1 MNKIIK
7 AALIGWLLS
16 CSAAMAYPDR
26 PVRLIV
32 PFAPGGVTDLA
43 ARIVGQHLTAKWGQQ
58 VVIENKPG
66 AGGIIGVETAIN
78 ATPDGYTLLMATSGE
93 ISIIPAISVKQLR
106 YDSQKDLIPIA
117 LVSETPFV
125 WVVNVNSG
133 ITSLADLVARAKAK
147 PGDLAYSSAGNGSS
161 NHMATEQ
168 FTAAAGIKLLHV
180 PYRGGNPASAA
191 VTAGEV
197 PIGTAALSSILPF
210 VGSDKVKML
219 GVTSLKR
226 SKLIPDVP
234 TVTET
239 GVLKDFE
246 ATIWAAMFA
255 PKGTPPAIV
264 AKVQAD
270 VIEVLKDPALIARF
284 EAAGASAV
292 GTPGDALSKRIASE
306 LEMFGKIAKDANIR
320 LE

>member
-1 MNKIIK
+1 MNKMIK

-16 CSAAMAYPDR
+16 GSAAMAYPDR

-125 WVVNVNSG
+125 WVVNVKSG
-133 ITSLADLVARAKAK
+133 ITSLPELVARAKAK
-147 PGDLAYSSAGNGSS
+147 PGELAYSSAGNGSS

-168 FTAAAGIKLLHV
+168 FNAAAGIKLLHV

-191 VTAGEV
+191 VSAGDV

-226 SKLIPDVP
+226 SKIIPEVP

-270 VIEVLKDPALIARF
+270 LIEVLKDPALIARF
-284 EAAGASAV
+284 ETAGASAS
-292 GTPGDALSKRIASE
+292 GLPGDALSKRIASE
-306 LEMFGKIAKDANIR
+306 LEVFGKIAKEQNIR

>member
-1 MNKIIK
+1 MTNVIRT
-7 AALIGWLLS
+7 ALLAWLLS
-16 CSAAMAYPDR
+16 CSVAMAYPDR
-26 PVRLIV
+26 PVRLVV

-78 ATPDGYTLLMATSGE
+78 STPDGYTLLMATSGE
-93 ISIIPAISVKQLR
+93 ISIIPAISTRQLR

-117 LVSETPFV
+117 MVSDAPFV
-125 WVVNVNSG
+125 WVANVNSG
-133 ITSLADLVARAKAK
+133 IGSLADVIARAKAK
-147 PGDLAYSSAGNGSS
+147 PGELAYSSAGNGSS

-168 FTAAAGIKLLHV
+168 LAAAAGIKLLHV

-191 VTAGEV
+191 VTSGEV
-197 PIGTAALSSILPF
+197 PLGTTALTSILPF

-219 GVTSLKR
+219 AVTSLKR
-226 SKLIPDVP
+226 AKIIPDVP

-246 ATIWAAMFA
+246 ASIWAAMFA

-264 AKVQAD
+264 AKIQAD
-270 VIEVLKDPALIARF
+270 VVEVLKDPALIARF
-284 EAAGASAV
+284 ETAGATAV
-292 GTPGDALSKRIASE
+292 GMPGDALSKRVASE
-306 LEMFGKIAKDANIR
+306 LDMFSKIAKEANIK